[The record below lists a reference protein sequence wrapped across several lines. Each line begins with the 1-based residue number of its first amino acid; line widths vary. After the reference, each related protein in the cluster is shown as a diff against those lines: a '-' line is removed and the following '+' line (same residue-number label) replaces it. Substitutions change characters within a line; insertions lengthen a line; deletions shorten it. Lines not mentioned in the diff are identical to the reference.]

1 MRNTDTRKATA
12 ARMRPV
18 ALIKNGAVI
27 TSFHSIK
34 EAGEKLNI
42 PSAHICMNCRG
53 KLRTAGGRKFIYIQ
67 NEIR

>member
-1 MRNTDTRKATA
+1 MRNKDTSKATA

-18 ALIKNGAVI
+18 ALIRKGVVI

-53 KLRTAGGRKFIYIQ
+53 KLRTAGGMEFIYIQ
-67 NEIR
+67 K